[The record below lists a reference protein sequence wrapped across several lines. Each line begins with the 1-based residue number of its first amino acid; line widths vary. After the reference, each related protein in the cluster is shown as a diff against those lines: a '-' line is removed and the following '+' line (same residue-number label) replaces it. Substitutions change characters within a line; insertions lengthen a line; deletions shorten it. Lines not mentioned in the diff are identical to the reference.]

1 MYARKLTRGGREKLG
16 IPTANIPP
24 DGLAAYPDLASG
36 VYFGVVV
43 LEATAS
49 EEEEEEENDGV
60 IRPAVL
66 SIGFNPFYGNTLRS
80 VVCPL
85 LPSPPL
91 FFLWMDGR
99 MMDGWWMDG

>member
-1 MYARKLTRGGREKLG
+1 
-16 IPTANIPP
+16 
-24 DGLAAYPDLASG
+24 

-49 EEEEEEENDGV
+49 ASEEKEEENGV

-85 LPSPPL
+85 LSSP
-91 FFLWMDGR
+91 FLSLDGLMGGW
-99 MMDGWWMDG
+99 MMDG